1 MEYPSSFLE
10 AEVVGGKYDREATI
24 QSYMSECGYTKKQAI
39 SQYDNMKKLEDES
52 RY

>member
-39 SQYDNMKKLEDES
+39 RSYNNMKNLEDES